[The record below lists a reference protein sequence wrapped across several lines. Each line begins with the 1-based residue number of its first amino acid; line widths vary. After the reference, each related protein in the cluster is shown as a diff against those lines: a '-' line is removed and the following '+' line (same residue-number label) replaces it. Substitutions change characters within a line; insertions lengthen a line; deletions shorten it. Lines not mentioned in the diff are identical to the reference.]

1 MRDNFWLKED
11 IALICQKGNV
21 KQKSERCDPMA
32 FETFVIIGKKYQDVC
47 VCAAAENKINLE
59 NFVKLE
65 SRHGP
70 KYK

>member
-1 MRDNFWLKED
+1 
-11 IALICQKGNV
+11 
-21 KQKSERCDPMA
+21 MA